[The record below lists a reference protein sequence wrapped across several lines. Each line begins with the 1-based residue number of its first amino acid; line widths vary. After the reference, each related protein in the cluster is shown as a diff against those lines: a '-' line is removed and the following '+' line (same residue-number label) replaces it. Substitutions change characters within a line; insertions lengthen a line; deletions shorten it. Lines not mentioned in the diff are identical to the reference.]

1 MRKIML
7 LGMAGLAAAMLWG
20 CGQKDEPI
28 MSSVAMSWAGPT
40 YETVEEL
47 EDDSDLAVIGT
58 PVEIEGFRT
67 TSVSSMVTIEVEE
80 VLKGTPPEKLILF
93 QYGGEYQN
101 EICMPPEEF
110 PLLEVGKTY
119 LLYLNDDYIHDGETL
134 YTVVGGYQGVA
145 VDTDGEW
152 TALSEANGLWPFGP
166 AASEG

>member
-1 MRKIML
+1 
-7 LGMAGLAAAMLWG
+7 
-20 CGQKDEPI
+20 
-28 MSSVAMSWAGPT
+28 
-40 YETVEEL
+40 
-47 EDDSDLAVIGT
+47 
-58 PVEIEGFRT
+58 
-67 TSVSSMVTIEVEE
+67 MVTIEVEE

-152 TALSEANGLWPFGP
+152 TALSEANGIWPSGP

>member
-1 MRKIML
+1 MKKITVL
-7 LGMAGLAAAMLWG
+7 WAAGMAAAMLWG
-20 CGQKDEPI
+20 CGQKTEPI

-40 YETVEEL
+40 YETIDEL
-47 EDDSDLAVIGT
+47 EAASDLAVIGT

-67 TSVSSMVTIEVEE
+67 TSVSSMVTIKVEE
-80 VLKGTPPEKLILF
+80 ALKGTPPEKLILF

-101 EICMPPEEF
+101 EICTPPEEF
-110 PLLEVGKTY
+110 PLMEIGKTY

-152 TALSEANGLWPFGP
+152 TALSAANKLFPYP
-166 AASEG
+166 S

>member
-20 CGQKDEPI
+20 CQQEPSGIAVSDGTVTQSQYSSVSEMSEYHIPI
-28 MSSVAMSWAGPT
+28 MV
-40 YETVEEL
+40 
-47 EDDSDLAVIGT
+47 D
-58 PVEIEGFRT
+58 
-67 TSVSSMVTIEVEE
+67 E
-80 VLKGTPPEKLILF
+80 VLKGEPPETLVVV
-93 QYGGEYQN
+93 QEGGEAQN
-101 EICMPPEEF
+101 EITPPPEEF

-152 TALSEANGLWPFGP
+152 TALSETNRLWPV
-166 AASEG
+166 ASDQ